1 MSEIDILVLMEKQNK
16 DERCEETSGAND
28 DSRGIDPLFPSYDET
43 ADASQDCKNPIDT
56 VENNDEDDNDLKS
69 HDANET
75 TIDTVER
82 HREATK
88 SNNENEFKIIPVILD
103 SLDQLYDELNYIL
116 TNTEIRKFALYDEV
130 PKKGPGTE
138 SNEEHTPGKSFQDLL
153 NLIDSDAE
161 KKGYT
166 PTNDITQ
173 HETTI
178 GEIERHRG
186 VTGSTRDHQNLIDI
200 LYNEGCISLLHKQ
213 HIEQQPTRQ
222 QQNLAMLQLIKNGS
236 IKTFKVALEYFRVTN
251 QDHVF
256 DMLNRKYLS
265 EGMS

>member
-1 MSEIDILVLMEKQNK
+1 MSEMDIL
-16 DERCEETSGAND
+16 ERCEETSGSND
-28 DSRGIDPLFPSYDET
+28 SKGIGPLFPSYDET

-56 VENNDEDDNDLKS
+56 VENNEEADNDLKS
-69 HDANET
+69 HDADEI

-82 HREATK
+82 HREAIE
-88 SNNENEFKIIPVILD
+88 SNNGNEFEIIPAILD
-103 SLDQLYDELNYIL
+103 SRTILDQLYDKVYCIL
-116 TNTEIRKFALYDEV
+116 PNTEISEFAWYKEV
-130 PKKGPGTE
+130 TKKGPGTE
-138 SNEEHTPGKSFQDLL
+138 SNKEHTPGKSFQDLP

-166 PTNDITQ
+166 PKNDTIH

-178 GEIERHRG
+178 GEIERHRE
-186 VTGSTRDHQNLIDI
+186 VSGSNRDRQNLIDL

-213 HIEQQPTRQ
+213 YIEQQPTRQ
-222 QQNLAMLQLIKNGS
+222 LQNLEMLQLIKNGS